1 MATPIGQSVADH
13 KAGIG
18 FLGTGFMGQLAHLYN
33 YADNPDCQVVAL
45 AEIRPKLAQAVAQR
59 YGVQKV
65 YADHRDLLADP
76 QVEAVVCSQP
86 FHNNYPLGKQVLAA
100 GKSLITEKPM
110 VTRLDDGQALV
121 DLARQKGVI
130 YAVGFMK
137 RYDPGVQL
145 ARQKIRE
152 LVQSGELGG
161 LRLVDA
167 CCYTGDWLQNI
178 GRPISVEEETKAP
191 PVMNRYPDHV
201 SPQRRD
207 AYDYLINVFAHN
219 VNLIRYLLP
228 GGQMTLAN
236 GLFYG
241 QALSLNFTSD
251 DVVINL
257 RGSPAPYH
265 DWKEETRFVFDNGH
279 VTVRTPAP
287 MNRQAVSRVPIY
299 HATRPVREERG
310 LFAEIDWGFRRQA
323 RGFVA
328 ALLGGAQPLAPGEDC
343 LKYVAILEDVMRK
356 ATFA

>member
-1 MATPIGQSVADH
+1 VADR

-33 YADNPDCQVVAL
+33 YADNPACRVVAL
-45 AEIRPKLAQAVAQR
+45 AEIRPKLAEAVAER

-65 YADHRDLLADP
+65 YADHHDLLADP
-76 QVEAVVCSQP
+76 DIEAVVCSQP

-100 GKSLITEKPM
+100 GKALITEKPM
-110 VTRLDDGQALV
+110 VTRLDEGQELV
-121 DLARQKGVI
+121 ALARQKGVI

-137 RYDPGVQL
+137 RYDPGVQI
-145 ARQKIRE
+145 ARQKIQE
-152 LVQSGELGG
+152 LVQSGELGA
-161 LRLVDA
+161 LRMVDA
-167 CCYTGDWLQNI
+167 YCNTGDWLQNL
-178 GRPISVEEETKAP
+178 GRPISVDEETQAP
-191 PVMNRYPDHV
+191 PVINRYPDHV
-201 SPQRRD
+201 TPQRRD

-228 GGQMTLAN
+228 GGQMTVAN

-241 QALSLNFTSD
+241 QAISINLTSG
-251 DVVINL
+251 DVVISL
-257 RGSPAPYH
+257 RGTPVHYH
-265 DWKEETRFVFDNGH
+265 DWSEETKFIFEKGH

-287 MNRQAVSRVPIY
+287 MNRQAVAKVTIY
-299 HATRPVREERG
+299 RAILPVREERE

-328 ALLGGAQPLAPGEDC
+328 AVLGGAKPLAPGEDC
-343 LKYVAILEDVMRK
+343 LNDVAILEDVMRK